1 MFAAAKIVLLR
12 VYSNSWYDSH
22 FRGLSVSGV
31 ERVVYHPVVLIFP
44 VSGEKDGVLH
54 RSTVGNAVCI
64 FIRF

>member
-31 ERVVYHPVVLIFP
+31 GKGGFSPGSVDF
-44 VSGEKDGVLH
+44 SGFG
-54 RSTVGNAVCI
+54 
-64 FIRF
+64 

>member
-31 ERVVYHPVVLIFP
+31 ERVVFHPVVLIFRFR
-44 VSGEKDGVLH
+44 VRKTVFCT
-54 RSTVGNAVCI
+54 RSTEAL
-64 FIRF
+64 